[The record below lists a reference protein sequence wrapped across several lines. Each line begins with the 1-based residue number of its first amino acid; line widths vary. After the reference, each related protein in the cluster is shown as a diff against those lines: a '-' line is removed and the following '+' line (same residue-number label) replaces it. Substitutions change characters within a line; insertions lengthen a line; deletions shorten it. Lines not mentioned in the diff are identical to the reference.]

1 MNSRDLKRQAIMIVI
16 FAANA
21 YFSQIAAGVRNPGL
35 ASVVDTVRTGSLA
48 ILCIA
53 GSLLLNALWCGR
65 PILQDIPRLTMSTIW
80 LHVYGL
86 GILVFASVYCLL
98 GISTSC
104 TAAFVFALAGVGVDD
119 LLVRSKDT
127 FKRRAAH
134 LACTIFAV
142 MTFLFMALYSKDSV
156 VFSQAVDRG
165 EWFVIFFAGILPLCA
180 PFLFC
185 FTRGPKHYTPLTVF
199 EFINFAMPFAVMLA
213 VVVLCSLSVIPPVQT
228 PLPLINTDS
237 NSPSRRPLH
246 PKHNYS
252 AGENYSFV
260 VHVQET
266 LDDVTA
272 ADVALPFLPIT
283 MLPTLFVVIQTA
295 LLYTCVDF
303 LSAFSIVY
311 AAKHFAYN
319 IEEAHAPYVLAFAGL
334 AFCLRLYTCFSE
346 KDDEENQAYK
356 EQYNTEDEPLDPD
369 RAAV

>member
-1 MNSRDLKRQAIMIVI
+1 MII
-16 FAANA
+16 ILAANA

-48 ILCIA
+48 IICIA

-65 PILQDIPRLTMSTIW
+65 PIIQDIPRLTMSTIW

-104 TAAFVFALAGVGVDD
+104 TAAFVFALAGVGIDD
-119 LLVRSKDT
+119 LLVRSNET
-127 FKRRAAH
+127 FRKRAAH
-134 LACTIFAV
+134 LACTLFAV
-142 MTFLFMALYSKDSV
+142 LTFLFIALYSKDSV
-156 VFSQAVDRG
+156 VYSQAIDKG
-165 EWFVIFFAGILPLCA
+165 EWFVIFFAGILPLSS

-185 FTRGPKHYTPLTVF
+185 FARGPKHYNPLTVF
-199 EFINFAMPFAVMLA
+199 EFINYAMPFAFMLA

-237 NSPSRRPLH
+237 NSLTRRPLH
-246 PKHNYS
+246 HKHNYS
-252 AGENYSFV
+252 TGENYSFV

-283 MLPTLFVVIQTA
+283 MLPTLFAVVQTA

-319 IEEAHAPYVLAFAGL
+319 VEEGHAPYVLIFAGF
-334 AFCLRLYTCFSE
+334 AFCLRLYTCFIE
-346 KDDEENQAYK
+346 KDDAENQVYK
-356 EQYNTEDEPLDPD
+356 EQYDTEGEPLDPD
-369 RAAV
+369 RAEV